1 MSDKFIHGINF
12 SSVKD
17 SEHKNLTPF
26 QSYLMSRILP
36 DKADW
41 DIFLNPD
48 LKNLPSPF
56 LLPDLTESIQT
67 IKRHIKKKS
76 HILLFGDRD
85 TDGISS
91 TTLLGMF
98 FRESHEA
105 NGGLLTIQTSS
116 ANDDYG
122 LCPSVV
128 NFIRSKS
135 PDLLITLDFGTSNY
149 DEINDLVAQ
158 GIEII
163 VLDHHEIPVKIPK
176 CKLINPKRED
186 SIYPEKKICTSTLA
200 MKLIFAYHL
209 DEIFQSTDS
218 VVTDSLFPNLEEI
231 YRKIDIVTYLTK
243 YPHILEKLKSLLDL
257 SSIGTITDMM
267 PLFGENRIIV
277 KHGIETLSN
286 VLETK
291 PSNRKGLFSLMNSLK
306 LNSNKITS
314 KDLGWG
320 IGPALN
326 AAGRMG
332 KTEIAVGLLLANNSE
347 KADMSAKDLLQL
359 NTERK
364 ERTKRNLYKV
374 EEYFKRKPQRTEEKI
389 IFCYEPDMEP
399 GVSGIVATKL
409 VERYK
414 RPTIFITPDH
424 GHGRGSIR
432 SFENENVLD
441 LLNLVSDLLI
451 HFGGHKEAGGFSI
464 ELKNI
469 PTLEERL
476 KTAALT
482 WLQQSS
488 TASIEEQ
495 SIVSLQPTEVTETL
509 FKELQI
515 LQPFGQENPE
525 PRLSIRNAKIISFK
539 PMSDGQHARFQ
550 VLGASNK
557 IKFIIWNRA
566 SEFESVIARAPS
578 IDLLGFLEENYY
590 NNSATIQFVVTAFRI

>member
-1 MSDKFIHGINF
+1 MSDKFLHGINF

-17 SEHKNLTPF
+17 SEHENLTPF
-26 QSYLMSRILP
+26 QSYLMRRILP
-36 DKADW
+36 DKVDW

-48 LKNLPSPF
+48 LKDLPSPF

-67 IKRHIKKKS
+67 IKRHIKNKS

-98 FRESHEA
+98 FRELHES

-128 NFIRSKS
+128 SFIRSKN

-209 DEIFQSTDS
+209 DEIFQSTGS
-218 VVTDSLFPNLEEI
+218 VVTDSLFPNFEDT

-347 KADMSAKDLLQL
+347 KADTSAKDLLQL

-364 ERTKRNLYKV
+364 ERTKRNLFKV

-389 IFCYEPDMEP
+389 IFY
-399 GVSGIVATKL
+399 
-409 VERYK
+409 
-414 RPTIFITPDH
+414 
-424 GHGRGSIR
+424 
-432 SFENENVLD
+432 
-441 LLNLVSDLLI
+441 
-451 HFGGHKEAGGFSI
+451 
-464 ELKNI
+464 
-469 PTLEERL
+469 
-476 KTAALT
+476 
-482 WLQQSS
+482 
-488 TASIEEQ
+488 
-495 SIVSLQPTEVTETL
+495 
-509 FKELQI
+509 
-515 LQPFGQENPE
+515 
-525 PRLSIRNAKIISFK
+525 
-539 PMSDGQHARFQ
+539 
-550 VLGASNK
+550 
-557 IKFIIWNRA
+557 
-566 SEFESVIARAPS
+566 
-578 IDLLGFLEENYY
+578 
-590 NNSATIQFVVTAFRI
+590 